1 MFYSVMK
8 EIFIKNSP
16 DIIKYLETKIN
27 ENGTP
32 EKVSTTMYSMNI
44 MIDYKKLLKE
54 MNTTIIKMNSNK
66 N

>member
-1 MFYSVMK
+1 MK

-27 ENGTP
+27 ENRTP

>member
-1 MFYSVMK
+1 MK
-8 EIFIKNSP
+8 ETFIKNSP

-27 ENGTP
+27 ENETP